1 MGWVA
6 FSLRVVTD
14 SHGAPA
20 LMPSTLYLGQ
30 TMPHSSE
37 SGQQGSVF
45 FPRIKELPG
54 GPCLLAWNCPEPLA
68 LVLFPLL
75 SCYYSFPTE
84 SSGVNVP
91 CSKTLQWHDESGTP
105 AGLWG
110 EPVRMLPSSLSSGQQ
125 EPRPWAPFPL
135 KPCARF
141 LCLFLS
147 PSTPLCPCA
156 SGSQV

>member
-54 GPCLLAWNCPEPLA
+54 GPCLPAWNCPEPLA

-91 CSKTLQWHDESGTP
+91 CSKTLQ
-105 AGLWG
+105 
-110 EPVRMLPSSLSSGQQ
+110 
-125 EPRPWAPFPL
+125 
-135 KPCARF
+135 
-141 LCLFLS
+141 
-147 PSTPLCPCA
+147 
-156 SGSQV
+156 